1 MLKEF
6 KQIKHPTEPMP
17 LDVKI
22 ELQSL
27 MSLNLSAERA
37 FQDCLRLIKCGKSDF
52 VSSETAASWIV
63 EYENVFAKAMMEH
76 WDLDNPPKYWTG
88 DLKNDRKET

>member
-1 MLKEF
+1 MIKEF
-6 KQIKHPTEPMP
+6 KPIKRPFLPMP

-22 ELQSL
+22 EMNYLRCSG
-27 MSLNLSAERA
+27 LSPDEA
-37 FQDCLRLIKCGKSDF
+37 FRECKKLVDTGKSDY

-76 WDLDNPPKYWTG
+76 WDLDDPPKYWIG
-88 DLKNDRKET
+88 SNNE

>member
-1 MLKEF
+1 MMKKELE
-6 KQIKHPTEPMP
+6 KPRYPTKPMP

-22 ELQSL
+22 EMDHL
-27 MSLNLSAERA
+27 MHSNLRPDEA
-37 FQDCLRLIKCGKSDF
+37 FKECKKLVETGKSDI

-76 WDLDNPPKYWTG
+76 WDLDDPPKYWIG
-88 DLKNDRKET
+88 E

>member
-1 MLKEF
+1 MIKEF
-6 KQIKHPTEPMP
+6 KSIKRPAEPMS

-22 ELQSL
+22 ELRNL
-27 MSLNLSAERA
+27 MQLNLSAERV
-37 FQDCLRLIKCGKSDF
+37 FQDCVKLVNYGKSDF
-52 VSSETAASWIV
+52 VSSESAASWIV

-88 DLKNDRKET
+88 DDKK